1 LKRLE
6 YETYQN
12 AALWRRF
19 FCVAAIFR
27 ITPCQGATAFDFSLL
42 CIASVAY
49 H

>member
-1 LKRLE
+1 LTRLE
-6 YETYQN
+6 YETYHN

-19 FCVAAIFR
+19 FALQQIFR